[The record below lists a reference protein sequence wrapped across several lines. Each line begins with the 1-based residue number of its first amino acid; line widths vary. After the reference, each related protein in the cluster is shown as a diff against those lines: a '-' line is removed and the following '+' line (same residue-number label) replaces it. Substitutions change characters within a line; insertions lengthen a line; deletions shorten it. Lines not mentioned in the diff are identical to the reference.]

1 MLKKRRVVVTGLGA
15 VTPIGCSI
23 DELWKSLLEGK
34 SGVRRLTCFDP
45 TNFTTKIAAEI
56 KNFDP
61 SPYLSPKEI
70 KRMDRFVQFAVC
82 SAKMAVAD
90 SGMHLDKEDRNR
102 IGVLIG
108 SGIGGLHTVE
118 AEHKQFIALGPE
130 KGPGRISPFLI
141 PMLIVNMASGQT
153 SITLG
158 LKGPNSAVATA
169 CATGN
174 HAIGDALRI
183 IQRGEADAMVCGGS
197 EAAITHMGF
206 GGFCALKAL
215 SCGYNDQ
222 PEKASRPFDK
232 NRDGFIIG
240 EGAGV
245 IILEEAEHAVKRNA
259 KIYCELVGYGMS
271 ADAYHMTAPDP
282 EGDGGVRCMRAAIK
296 DAGLKPQDINYINA
310 HGTSTLYN
318 DRIETLAI
326 KKVFGSHAGKIA
338 ISSTKS
344 VMGHLLGAAGGVEL
358 IVSAL
363 TIKEGIIPP
372 TINYQT
378 PDPECDLDYVPNK
391 PRAAKVNVVMSN
403 ALGFGGHNAALIIK
417 KFSQ

>member
-1 MLKKRRVVVTGLGA
+1 MQNRRRVVVTGLGA
-15 VTPIGCSI
+15 ITPIGCSI
-23 DELWKSLLEGK
+23 NELWKSILEGK
-34 SGVRRLTCFDP
+34 SGVRRLSCFDP
-45 TNFTTKIAAEI
+45 TYFTSKIAAEI

-70 KRMDRFVQFAVC
+70 RRMDRFVQFAVC
-82 SAKMAVAD
+82 SAKMAMAD
-90 SGMHLDKEDRNR
+90 SGIHLDKEDRNR

-118 AEHKQFIALGPE
+118 TEHKQFITLGPE
-130 KGPGRISPFLI
+130 KGPDRISPFLI

-174 HAIGDALRI
+174 HAIGDGLRI
-183 IQRGEADAMVCGGS
+183 IQRGEADVMVCGGS
-197 EAAITHMGF
+197 EAAISHMGF

-215 SCGYNDQ
+215 STAYNDQ

-232 NRDGFIIG
+232 NRDGFVIG

-245 IILEEAEHAVKRNA
+245 VILEEAERAIKRGA

-282 EGDGGVRCMRAAIK
+282 DGDGGVRCMVAAIK
-296 DAGLKPQDINYINA
+296 DANLKPRDIDYINA

-318 DRIETLAI
+318 DKVETLAI
-326 KKVFGSHAGKIA
+326 KKVFAGHAKKLA
-338 ISSTKS
+338 VSSTKS
-344 VMGHLLGAAGGVEL
+344 IMGHLLGAAGGVEL

-372 TINYQT
+372 TINYET
-378 PDPECDLDYVPNK
+378 PDPDCDLDYVPNK

-403 ALGFGGHNAALIIK
+403 ALGFGGHN
-417 KFSQ
+417 